1 MSTNYEAKIALTE
14 KANGPTLTLH
24 IGKSSAGWCFSLHVH
39 PEHGIN
45 TLADW
50 QKVWRQPNATIVNE
64 YGRAIAADE
73 MLDEVIARSWKG
85 TRQNDDEW
93 VRVNFD
99 WLHVNYAAPGPNG
112 LARHTY
118 CASLPPDPERDTYDL
133 CTGDFS

>member
-14 KANGPTLTLH
+14 KADGPALTLH
-24 IGKSSAGWCFSLHVH
+24 IGKSSAGWCFALHVH

-45 TLADW
+45 TLSDW
-50 QKVWRQPNATIVNE
+50 QEVWRQPNATIVNE

-73 MLDEVIARSWKG
+73 MLKEITARSWRG
-85 TRQNDDEW
+85 TQQDAEW
-93 VRVNFD
+93 MRVSR
-99 WLHVNYAAPGPNG
+99 ATPGPNG

-118 CASLPPDPERDTYDL
+118 EATLPPDPEHDTYDL